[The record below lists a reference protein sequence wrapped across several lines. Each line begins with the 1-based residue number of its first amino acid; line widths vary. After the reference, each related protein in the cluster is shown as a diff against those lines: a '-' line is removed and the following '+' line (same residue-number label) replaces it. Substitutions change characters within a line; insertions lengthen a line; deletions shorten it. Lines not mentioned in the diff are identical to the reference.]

1 MEQENLALKKKLTFL
16 IEYLQMT
23 ISKMKES
30 NEKEVYKGWLQSLLE
45 LDSICKG
52 RNRY

>member
-45 LDSICKG
+45 LDAICKG